1 MSEHHRIREANDSIE
16 HALHLN
22 ARRKLRIVAVID
34 MVKGAAILAIG
45 FGILSAH
52 SHVLE
57 NGGVSL
63 LKLLDIDATLGVPR
77 KFLALLHA
85 ADTEH
90 GLLTLAALAYAALR
104 FVEAYGL
111 WFMRTWARWLGLVS
125 AGIYVPFE
133 LYYLFRTPSWTSVS
147 VLAINL
153 AVLWLLWPRRRP
165 ATPAPSPTPTEAPPA

>member
-1 MSEHHRIREANDSIE
+1 MTEHHRIREASDSIE

-22 ARRKLRIVAVID
+22 ARRKLRIVAIIDVI
-34 MVKGAAILAIG
+34 KGASVLAIG
-45 FGILSAH
+45 LGLLNAH

-63 LKLLDIDATLGVPR
+63 LNLLDIDPTLGLPR

-90 GLLTLAALAYAALR
+90 GLLVLAAVAYAILR

-111 WFMRTWARWLGLVS
+111 WSMRGWARWLGIFS

-133 LYYLFRTPSWTSVS
+133 LYYFVRQPSLTSAGVM
-147 VLAINL
+147 AINL
-153 AVLWLLWPRRRP
+153 VVLWLLWPNSRP
-165 ATPAPSPTPTEAPPA
+165 TQPPQPSGLQ

>member
-1 MSEHHRIREANDSIE
+1 MSDHHKVREVNDSIE

-22 ARRKLRIVAVID
+22 ARRKLRIVAVVD
-34 MVKGAAILAIG
+34 FFKGLTILAIG

-63 LKLLDIDATLGVPR
+63 LRLLDIDPTLGVPR

-90 GLLTLAALAYAALR
+90 GLLTIAAVAYAALR

-111 WFMRTWARWLGLVS
+111 WFMRNWARWLGIISCSL
-125 AGIYVPFE
+125 YVPFE
-133 LYYLFRTPSWTSVS
+133 LYYFIRDTNLTSAS
-147 VLAINL
+147 VLSINL
-153 AVLWLLWPRRRP
+153 IVLWLLWPGRK
-165 ATPAPSPTPTEAPPA
+165 PTGTA

>member
-1 MSEHHRIREANDSIE
+1 MSEKHPHPVQEVNDSIE

-22 ARRKLRIVAVID
+22 ARRKLRIVAAID
-34 MVKGAAILAIG
+34 VFKALAVLSIG
-45 FGILSAH
+45 FGILNAH

-63 LKLLDIDATLGVPR
+63 LRLLDIDEGLSLPR

-90 GLLTLAALAYAALR
+90 GLLTLAATAYATLR
-104 FVEAYGL
+104 FIEAYGL
-111 WFMRTWARWLGLVS
+111 WFVRNWARWLGIVS

-133 LYYLFRTPSWTSVS
+133 LYYFVRSPSWTSIS
-147 VLAINL
+147 VLSINL

-165 ATPAPSPTPTEAPPA
+165 LPPTKPENA

>member
-1 MSEHHRIREANDSIE
+1 MSHVHPLHDANESIQ

-22 ARRKLRIVAVID
+22 ARRKLRTVAVID
-34 MVKGAAILAIG
+34 IIKGAAILAIG

-63 LKLLDIDATLGVPR
+63 LRLLDLDPALGVPR
-77 KFLALLHA
+77 KFLAMLHA

-90 GLLTLAALAYAALR
+90 GLLTIAAVAYAALR
-104 FVEAYGL
+104 FVEAFGL
-111 WFMRTWARWLGLVS
+111 WTMRGWARWLGIFS

-133 LYYLFRTPSWTSVS
+133 LYYFVRQPSATTASVM
-147 VLAINL
+147 AINL
-153 AVLWLLWPRRRP
+153 IVLWLLWPQRKFNP
-165 ATPAPSPTPTEAPPA
+165 

>member
-1 MSEHHRIREANDSIE
+1 MSHHHKVREVNASIE
-16 HALHLN
+16 HALHLDT
-22 ARRKLRIVAVID
+22 RRRLRIVAVMD
-34 MVKGAAILAIG
+34 MIKGAVILAIG

-63 LKLLDIDATLGVPR
+63 LRLLDIDPKLGVPR

-90 GLLTLAALAYAALR
+90 GLLTLAAVAYAALR
-104 FVEAYGL
+104 FIESYGL
-111 WFMRTWARWLGLVS
+111 WFMRNWARWLGIVS

-133 LYYLFRTPSWTSVS
+133 LYYFVRDPNLTSVS
-147 VLAINL
+147 VLSINL
-153 AVLWLLWPRRRP
+153 IVLWLLWPRRKP
-165 ATPAPSPTPTEAPPA
+165 VE

>member
-1 MSEHHRIREANDSIE
+1 MSDHHPVREANEHIE

-22 ARRKLRIVAVID
+22 ARRKLRIVAVVD

-63 LKLLDIDATLGVPR
+63 FRLLDIDPTLGVPR

-90 GLLTLAALAYAALR
+90 GLLTLAAVAYAALR
-104 FVEAYGL
+104 FIEAYGL
-111 WFMRTWARWLGLVS
+111 WFMRNWARWLGLFS
-125 AGIYVPFE
+125 AGVYVPFE
-133 LYYLFRTPSWTSVS
+133 LYYFVREPSLTSAS
-147 VLAINL
+147 VMAINL
-153 AVLWLLWPRRRP
+153 VVLWLLWPRRGS
-165 ATPAPSPTPTEAPPA
+165 AQPSVS

>member
-1 MSEHHRIREANDSIE
+1 MSEHRHVREVSDSIE

-22 ARRKLRIVAVID
+22 ARRKLRIVAVVD
-34 MVKGAAILAIG
+34 MVKGATILAIG

-63 LKLLDIDATLGVPR
+63 LRLLDIDPTLGIPR

-90 GLLTLAALAYAALR
+90 GLLTLAAVAYAALR
-104 FVEAYGL
+104 LIEAYGL
-111 WFMRTWARWLGLVS
+111 WFMRNWARWLGLVS

-133 LYYLFRTPSWTSVS
+133 LYYFARDPSWTSIS
-147 VLAINL
+147 VLSINL
-153 AVLWLLWPRRRP
+153 IVLWLLWPGRKP
-165 ATPAPSPTPTEAPPA
+165 VP

>member
-1 MSEHHRIREANDSIE
+1 MTEHAHPVREVNDSIE

-22 ARRKLRIVAVID
+22 ARRKLRIVAVVD
-34 MVKGAAILAIG
+34 MIKGATILAIG

-63 LKLLDIDATLGVPR
+63 LRLLDIDATLGVPR

-90 GLLTLAALAYAALR
+90 GLLTLAAVAYAALR
-104 FVEAYGL
+104 FIEAYGL
-111 WFMRTWARWLGLVS
+111 WFMRNWARWLGIFS

-133 LYYLFRTPSWTSVS
+133 LYYFFRDTNLTSAS
-147 VLAINL
+147 VLSINL
-153 AVLWLLWPRRRP
+153 VVLWLLWPRRRP
-165 ATPAPSPTPTEAPPA
+165 AT

>member
-1 MSEHHRIREANDSIE
+1 MSHGHPVHEANESIQ

-34 MVKGAAILAIG
+34 VVKGAAILAIG

-52 SHVLE
+52 SNVLE

-63 LKLLDIDATLGVPR
+63 LRLLDIDPTLGVPR
-77 KFLALLHA
+77 KFLAMLHA

-90 GLLTLAALAYAALR
+90 GLLTLAAVAYATLR
-104 FVEAYGL
+104 FIEAYGL
-111 WFMRTWARWLGLVS
+111 WFMRSWARWLGLFS

-133 LYYLFRTPSWTSVS
+133 LYYFIRQPSVTSAS
-147 VLAINL
+147 VMAINL
-153 AVLWLLWPRRRP
+153 IVLWLLWPPRKVNQ
-165 ATPAPSPTPTEAPPA
+165 

>member
-1 MSEHHRIREANDSIE
+1 MTGHHRIREASDSIE

-34 MVKGAAILAIG
+34 MIKGASVLAIG
-45 FGILSAH
+45 FGLLSANGH
-52 SHVLE
+52 ALE

-63 LKLLDIDATLGVPR
+63 LHLLDIDPTHGVPR
-77 KFLALLHA
+77 KLLALLHA

-90 GLLTLAALAYAALR
+90 GLLVLAAVAYAILR

-111 WFMRTWARWLGLVS
+111 WFMRGWARWLGIFS

-133 LYYLFRTPSWTSVS
+133 LYYFVRQPSLTSAS
-147 VLAINL
+147 VMAINL
-153 AVLWLLWPRRRP
+153 VVLWLLWPNSRSTRLP
-165 ATPAPSPTPTEAPPA
+165 QLPGIQ

>member
-1 MSEHHRIREANDSIE
+1 MTEHHRIREASETIE
-16 HALHLN
+16 HALHLD

-34 MVKGAAILAIG
+34 MVKGAAVLAIG
-45 FGILSAH
+45 FGILSAR

-63 LKLLDIDATLGVPR
+63 LRLLDIDPTLGVPR

-90 GLLTLAALAYAALR
+90 GLLVMAAIAYAALR

-111 WFMRTWARWLGLVS
+111 WFMRGWARWLGIFS

-133 LYYLFRTPSWTSVS
+133 LYYFIRTPSVTSAS
-147 VLAINL
+147 VMAINL
-153 AVLWLLWPRRRP
+153 VVLWLLWPNRN
-165 ATPAPSPTPTEAPPA
+165 PTPPPGPQ

>member
-1 MSEHHRIREANDSIE
+1 MTEHAHPVREVNDSIE

-22 ARRKLRIVAVID
+22 ARRKLRIVAVVD
-34 MVKGAAILAIG
+34 MIKGATILAIG

-63 LKLLDIDATLGVPR
+63 LRLLDIDATLGVPR

-90 GLLTLAALAYAALR
+90 GLLTLAAVAYAALR
-104 FVEAYGL
+104 FIEAYGL
-111 WFMRTWARWLGLVS
+111 WFMRNWARWLGIFS

-133 LYYLFRTPSWTSVS
+133 LYYFFRDTNLTSAS
-147 VLAINL
+147 VLSINL
-153 AVLWLLWPRRRP
+153 VVLWLLWPRRRS
-165 ATPAPSPTPTEAPPA
+165 AT

>member
-1 MSEHHRIREANDSIE
+1 MRNHPHPVREVNDTLE

-34 MVKGAAILAIG
+34 VIKGAAILAIG

-63 LKLLDIDATLGVPR
+63 LRLLDIDPTAGAAR
-77 KFLALLHA
+77 KFLELLHA

-90 GLLTLAALAYAALR
+90 GMLTVAAVLYAALR

-111 WFMRTWARWLGLVS
+111 WFMRNWARWLGLVS

-133 LYYLFRTPSWTSVS
+133 MYYFIRDMSWTSAS
-147 VLAINL
+147 VLSINL
-153 AVLWLLWPRRRP
+153 IVLWLLWPRRRP
-165 ATPAPSPTPTEAPPA
+165 TPIPTQN